1 MPCAGCLPGEGTL
14 AQKSIK
20 HSCPPP
26 GPGVRTGGTTVLTEN
41 CLPILVHF
49 HSQTFIEFPFI
60 KKAYATTTTPCC
72 SAVCLLDGQ
81 LNVRWRVKG
90 HKDGEAV
97 LCENCGTTCPVPR
110 SMRGNRVSYRILSKR
125 RKLSVQRV
133 APRNRRSQVV
143 IDCGEQ

>member
-1 MPCAGCLPGEGTL
+1 MFAGEGTL

-20 HSCPPP
+20 HSGPPP

-41 CLPILVHF
+41 CLPILVPF
-49 HSQTFIEFPFI
+49 QSPTFSEFSFLER
-60 KKAYATTTTPCC
+60 AYATTLCFTTPCC
-72 SAVCLLDGQ
+72 SGVFLLDEGE
-81 LNVRWRVKG
+81 LKVRWRVKR

-110 SMRGNRVSYRILSKR
+110 SRRGNGVSYRILNKR

-143 IDCGEQ
+143 IECGEQ